1 MRSFNIDDIYIDDLI
16 NTRMLPDIFN
26 YRCITKD
33 SDILN
38 KKFLEKLAKQININP
53 ENLEIY
59 HTWFKI
65 QDKYYY
71 FKYRYLF
78 EELFMEKIFDE
89 FNVPCVK
96 HKIVKCNGKVGIISQ
111 NFRKKDCTYIDYAD
125 VIPTNMEV
133 PLNILKYNSIM
144 KRKMT
149 NNDFQK
155 YLKEIAKIMAIDII
169 FGQFDHRYYNIMFE
183 KSNEHLKLAPMFDNG
198 NIFKENTRTNTYI
211 FESCFD
217 TLTFSENENNIDEHT
232 IETIVNYPELYK
244 SLEAV
249 LDIDLSEIFI
259 ILKREFQIEV
269 YKEIM
274 LQIQNYYDS
283 HRKMVEKTLK
293 FAR

>member
-16 NTRMLPDIFN
+16 NTRMLPDIFK
-26 YRCITKD
+26 YRCITKN

-38 KKFLEKLAKQININP
+38 KKFLEELAKQININP

-78 EELFMEKIFDE
+78 EELFMEKIFNA
-89 FNVPCVK
+89 FSVSCVK
-96 HKIVKCNGKVGIISQ
+96 HKIVKCNGRVGIISQ
-111 NFRKKDCTYIDYAD
+111 NFRKSNYEYLDYAD
-125 VIPTNMEV
+125 VIPTNMEF

-155 YLKEIAKIMAIDII
+155 YLNKIAKIMAIDII
-169 FGQFDHRYYNIMFE
+169 FGQFDHFYYNIMYE
-183 KSNEHLKLAPMFDNG
+183 KSKTHFNLAPMFDNG
-198 NIFKENTRTNTYI
+198 NIFKENTSIDTYI

-217 TLTFSENENNIDEHT
+217 TLTFSANENNINEHT
-232 IETIVNYPELYK
+232 IETIINYPELYK
-244 SLEAV
+244 SLEAA
-249 LDIDLSEIFI
+249 LDINLSEIFI

-269 YKEIM
+269 YKEIT

-283 HRKMVEKTLK
+283 HCKMVEKTLK
-293 FAR
+293 FTR

>member
-38 KKFLEKLAKQININP
+38 KKFLEELAKQININP
-53 ENLEIY
+53 LDLEIY

-96 HKIVKCNGKVGIISQ
+96 HKIVKCNGRVGIISQ
-111 NFRKKDCTYIDYAD
+111 NFRKKDCTYIDYVD
-125 VIPTNMEV
+125 VIPTNMEF
-133 PLNILKYNSIM
+133 PQNILKYNSIM

-183 KSNEHLKLAPMFDNG
+183 KSNEQLKLAPMFDNG
-198 NIFKENTRTNTYI
+198 NIFKENNRPDIYI

-244 SLEAV
+244 SLESA

-283 HRKMVEKTLK
+283 HCKMVEKTLK